1 MYLKMKQTYWA
12 PEGDAGAGAAGGA
25 GAGAAAGAGAGA
37 SGGAGAAGNG
47 AAAAAWPTDWR
58 ERLAAGADGKPD
70 DKVMERLKR
79 FAEPGAIWQSFRSLE
94 QKTSS
99 GELVPKLSKDA
110 TPEQVT
116 AWRQANGIP
125 EAPDKY
131 EIKLRDGLVVGEE
144 DKPVI
149 EEFAKKLHGKN
160 VSNEVMSGFVEA
172 YYDILETQ
180 AQKAA
185 EEAGNRKK
193 ATEDGLRAAWGEE
206 FRANQNRIQNLL
218 EANLPVDSPLKAKL
232 QRTIERDPDFAK
244 MMDALARQIMPVT
257 TLLPGSPGGIASS
270 VEDEITRIE
279 GVMQKDRQAYNK
291 DQKMQDR
298 YLELLRFREGQKAA

>member
-1 MYLKMKQTYWA
+1 MNLKMKQTYWA
-12 PEGDAGAGAAGGA
+12 PEGDGGAGGAGAA
-25 GAGAAAGAGAGA
+25 GAGAAAGAGDGA
-37 SGGAGAAGNG
+37 AGGAGAAGTG
-47 AAAAAWPTDWR
+47 AATWPTDWR
-58 ERLAAGADGKPD
+58 ERMAAGADGKPD
-70 DKVMERLKR
+70 EKVLDRLKR

-99 GELVPKLSKDA
+99 GELVPKLPKDA
-110 TPEQVT
+110 TTEQVT

-125 EAPDKY
+125 ETPDKY
-131 EIKLRDGLVVGEE
+131 EIKLREGLVVGEE

-149 EEFAKKLHGKN
+149 AEFAKKLHGKN

-185 EEAGNRKK
+185 EAAGNAKK

-206 FRANQNRIQNLL
+206 FRSNQNRIQNMI

-232 QRTIERDPDFAK
+232 QRTIERDADFAK

-270 VEDEITRIE
+270 VEDEIKKIE
-279 GVMQKDRQAYNK
+279 GVMQKDRTAYNK
-291 DQKMQDR
+291 DSKMQER
-298 YLELLRFREGQKAA
+298 YLELLRFRENQKAA